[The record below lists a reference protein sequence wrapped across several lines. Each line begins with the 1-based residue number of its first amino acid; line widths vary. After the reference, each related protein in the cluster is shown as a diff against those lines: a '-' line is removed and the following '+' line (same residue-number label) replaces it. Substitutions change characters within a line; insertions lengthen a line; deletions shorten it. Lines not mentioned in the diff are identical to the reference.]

1 MPSVSAHV
9 AATLAAHVQHV
20 FGVMGNGNA
29 YVLDALER
37 QGAVPYTAMRHE
49 GGAVVAADAF
59 HRASGGLAAAT
70 ATYGAGFTNTLTA
83 LAEAVQA
90 RIPLILLVGDEP
102 TSGPRPWGVD
112 QIALASA
119 VGARTYTVGRADA
132 AATTMIAV
140 EKNSAL
146 VISRE
151 ESRMRCWIGRSA
163 CSPALRWR

>member
-102 TSGPRPWGVD
+102 TS
-112 QIALASA
+112 ASTRSPSPQRSA
-119 VGARTYTVGRADA
+119 PAPTRWA
-132 AATTMIAV
+132 A
-140 EKNSAL
+140 
-146 VISRE
+146 
-151 ESRMRCWIGRSA
+151 RMRRR
-163 CSPALRWR
+163 PR